1 MQDRPTAAELLEALS
16 SFMRDR
22 ADYARDRWERF
33 QFQVAANSIQIIKRE
48 VEMEDGFMRA
58 EWHGLNRL
66 LGAEDI
72 PVEETPLAARLNERN
87 AKLAERIR
95 RGDFDGEAEDA
106 LLRHVWE
113 TVVNKVRI
121 ASPNEIP

>member
-48 VEMEDGFMRA
+48 VEMEDGFMRGVA
-58 EWHGLNRL
+58 RTEPPSRRRRYTCGR
-66 LGAEDI
+66 D
-72 PVEETPLAARLNERN
+72 AA
-87 AKLAERIR
+87 
-95 RGDFDGEAEDA
+95 GG
-106 LLRHVWE
+106 
-113 TVVNKVRI
+113 
-121 ASPNEIP
+121 SPK